1 MRRAAAGLRQL
12 DAKYRQDGSARILVV
27 YQKEPHCGQ
36 MAFASIAQPESNAA
50 RCRLAQ
56 RMKDEFELP
65 MPVLVDSM
73 EDQSRELFSDLPS
86 PVFVLDTN
94 GVIQAKFPWPEIEL
108 IEKAVNKLQQA
119 TH

>member
-1 MRRAAAGLRQL
+1 MRQL
-12 DAKYRQDGSARILVV
+12 DAKFRQSGVAEILVV

-36 MAFASIAQPESNAA
+36 MAFVNIGQPESNKA
-50 RCRLAQ
+50 RRQLAK
-56 RMKDEFELP
+56 RMKDEFELS

-86 PVFVLDTN
+86 PVFVLDTE

-108 IEKAVNKLQQA
+108 IEKAVNGLQA
-119 TH
+119 SAN